1 MRATR
6 VAALLLAC
14 AVLGG
19 TASACTGAG
28 AGVSGTPGA
37 AGLRDPYFPKLGNG
51 GYDVTHYDLRLAV
64 DRSAGH
70 LTGTA
75 TITARATQDLSA
87 FHLDLVG
94 LDVTGATVEGRP
106 AAVNRAGGELVLR
119 PDAEAA
125 DHLRKGRTFETVV
138 RYSGAPRTLT
148 DADGTHEGWL
158 RTVDGAVALGEPA
171 GGPTWFPGNHHPS
184 DKATYTVA
192 VTVPEGLTA
201 VSNGE
206 LVSHRTSGTGT
217 GNTGTSHTGART
229 VTYTWRTTE
238 PMASYL
244 ATVAIGRFR
253 TEESR
258 TGDGLTVFTAVDPGV
273 AAEAEPELARVPQI
287 LAWEA
292 ERFGPYP
299 FRSAGAIVDRAEDS
313 EYALE
318 TQNRPYYPGPPT
330 AGLLVHELAHQWF
343 GDSVTPADWQDMWLN
358 EGFAT
363 YAEWLWSEEHGDTP
377 AGESFEDAFADD
389 ANWAFPPAEPP
400 TAAEISEPPVYGRGA
415 MVVHR
420 LRLAVDDD
428 AKFFALLRGWT
439 TAHRY
444 GNASTEEFT
453 AYAEKATGLD
463 LSRLWSVWLYGDGRP
478 ADATAPDLP
487 AR

>member
-1 MRATR
+1 MRRRPAR
-6 VAALLLAC
+6 AGALLLAC
-14 AVLGG
+14 AVLGC
-19 TASACTGAG
+19 TASACTNAG
-28 AGVSGTPGA
+28 AGVAGTPGA
-37 AGLRDPYFPKLGNG
+37 AGVRDPYFPKLGNG

-64 DRSAGH
+64 DRKAEH

-106 AAVNRAGGELVLR
+106 ASVNRAGGELVLR
-119 PDAEAA
+119 PDTEVA
-125 DHLRKGRTFETVV
+125 DHLREGRTFETVV

-158 RTVDGAVALGEPA
+158 RTADGAVALGEPA
-171 GGPTWFPGNHHPS
+171 GGPAWFPGNHHPS

-206 LVSHRTSGTGT
+206 LASRRTTEGATGDPT
-217 GNTGTSHTGART
+217 LT
-229 VTYTWRTTE
+229 TYTWRTTE

-244 ATVAIGRFR
+244 ATVAIGRFA
-253 TEESR
+253 TKESR
-258 TGDGLTVFTAVDPGV
+258 TDDGLTVFTAVDPEV
-273 AAEAEPELARVPQI
+273 AAEAEPGLARIPRI

-299 FRSAGAIVDRAEDS
+299 FRSAGAVVDRAEDS

-330 AGLLVHELAHQWF
+330 TGLLVHEMAHQWF
-343 GDSVTPADWQDMWLN
+343 GDSVTPATWRDMWLN
-358 EGFAT
+358 EGLAT
-363 YAEWLWSEEHGDTP
+363 YAEWLWSEDHEDTP
-377 AGESFEDAFADD
+377 ARESFEAAYADD

-400 TAAEISEPPVYGRGA
+400 TAAGVSQPPVYGRGA

-428 AKFFALLRGWT
+428 EKFFALLRGWT
-439 TAHRY
+439 RTHRH
-444 GNASTEEFT
+444 GNASTADFT

-478 ADATAPDLP
+478 ADPAEPDLP
-487 AR
+487 